1 MNEQLEQLDKEYV
14 LHTYARNYVNFT
26 KGINATLF
34 DDKNKDYID
43 FTSGIAVCSV
53 GHGNKRVADKI
64 YEQISNIT
72 HISNLY
78 GIEPQAK
85 LAKRLKELSGY
96 DIRTFFSNSG
106 AEANEGA
113 IKIARKYGETKFENK
128 KYKVITLEHS
138 FHGRTIT
145 TVKAT
150 GQESMHTPNF
160 APYPDGFSYKSTVAE
175 VYDSIDE
182 QTVAV
187 MIELVQGEGG
197 VQPFEKQE
205 IQDLAKFLKEKD
217 ILLIVDEVQTG
228 VYRTGEFLASNL
240 YEIEPDIVTLAKG
253 LGGGVPI
260 GAIMTTL
267 KDIFSPG
274 DHGSTFGGN
283 YLVTSAAL
291 EVLEILEEI
300 KDSGELDETIIY
312 FNKKLNEIYEN
323 NKDIFT
329 ANVGLGL
336 MRGLRAKDAD
346 TLAHVIKTAFE
357 EGVLV
362 LKAGKNTLRLLP
374 ALTISK
380 EEMNE
385 GFKRLENALDK
396 IKQG

>member
-1 MNEQLEQLDKEYV
+1 MIEQMDKEYV
-14 LHTYARNYVNFT
+14 LHTYARNYVNFK

-34 DDKNKDYID
+34 DENDKDYID

-64 YEQISNIT
+64 YEQICNIT

-78 GIEPQAK
+78 AIEPQAK
-85 LAKRLKELSGY
+85 LAKKLHELSGY

-113 IKIARKYGETKFENK
+113 IKIARKYGETKFANK
-128 KYKVITLEHS
+128 RYKVITLEHS

-150 GQESMHTPNF
+150 GQSSMHTPNF
-160 APYPDGFSYKSTVAE
+160 APYPDGFSYHNKIDDI
-175 VYDSIDE
+175 YNSIDNE
-182 QTVAV
+182 TVAV

-197 VQPFEKQE
+197 VQPFDNFVIQE
-205 IQDLAKFLKEKD
+205 LAKFLKERE
-217 ILLIVDEVQTG
+217 ILLIIDEVQTG
-228 VYRTGEFLASNL
+228 VFRTGEFLAANL
-240 YEIEPDIVTLAKG
+240 YEIQPDIVTLAKG

-260 GAIMTTL
+260 GAVMTTL

-283 YLVTSAAL
+283 YLVTTAAL
-291 EVLEILEEI
+291 EVLDILEEI

-329 ANVGLGL
+329 DNVGLGL
-336 MRGLRAKDAD
+336 MRGLRVKDAD
-346 TLAHVIKTAFE
+346 TLALVIKTAFE
-357 EGVLV
+357 YGVLV

-380 EEMNE
+380 EEINE

>member
-1 MNEQLEQLDKEYV
+1 MNAQLEQMDKEYV

-64 YEQISNIT
+64 YEQVLNIT

-160 APYPDGFSYKSTVAE
+160 APYPDGFSYKSSIAE

-217 ILLIVDEVQTG
+217 ILLIVAEVQTG

-260 GAIMTTL
+260 GAIITTL

-312 FNKKLNEIYEN
+312 FNRKLNEIYEN
-323 NKDIFT
+323 NKEIFT

-346 TLAHVIKTAFE
+346 TLALIIKTAFE